1 MGLAKTLLLC
11 FNSFIL
17 YSSIVVDADE
27 WMLADKMSV
36 CWLVKRSAPCPA
48 VLHKCFID
56 KRQELC
62 ITSPVG
68 KTTMQLIKC
77 LKDSLVFFGY

>member
-27 WMLADKMSV
+27 RMLADKMSV
-36 CWLVKRSAPCPA
+36 C
-48 VLHKCFID
+48 
-56 KRQELC
+56 
-62 ITSPVG
+62 
-68 KTTMQLIKC
+68 
-77 LKDSLVFFGY
+77 